1 METVYNT
8 AVGYERIK
16 MYTAMGACIILGII
30 LIICAI
36 MSIVNPSSPPTNTTT
51 NTTTNTST
59 NTPAETTP
67 TTTSSVGWPWLILC
81 GLVCFILAYGAYYM
95 ATNKSMENVLAAQGA
110 IDAASSVSSL
120 FDKHGGLF
128 DIGD

>member
-8 AVGYERIK
+8 AVGYQRMK

-36 MSIVNPSSPPTNTTT
+36 MSIVNPTPPPPTSSTTPSQPLPT
-51 NTTTNTST
+51 NPPTD
-59 NTPAETTP
+59 ATP
-67 TTTSSVGWPWLILC
+67 TTTSSIGWPWLILC
-81 GLVCFILAYGAYYM
+81 GCICFIIAYGAYYM

-120 FDKHGGLF
+120 FDRHGGVF
-128 DIGD
+128 DVGE